1 MKAKCDRI
9 MDNNHKSHAII
20 GKIKH
25 FSFPR
30 QRFSVKISY
39 FPYFNRLSHPFPSI
53 PIKPVTSKKHSR
65 SCVFYDSENLNQ

>member
-1 MKAKCDRI
+1 MKARYERI
-9 MDNNHKSHAII
+9 TANNRKSHAII

-39 FPYFNRLSHPFPSI
+39 FL
-53 PIKPVTSKKHSR
+53 
-65 SCVFYDSENLNQ
+65 